1 MKLWDPHT
9 KKLIYCPSE
18 TFNEPNNKF
27 GKGWSPGSELML
39 GTNNFA
45 LPTLEIDLS
54 VRPFIKYD
62 IFEVNENS
70 PPRRTPIGIVEKSCE
85 HYYMSYT

>member
-1 MKLWDPHT
+1 MDYTNSRATMKLWDPHT

-39 GTNNFA
+39 ISDTS
-45 LPTLEIDLS
+45 TLS
-54 VRPFIKYD
+54 
-62 IFEVNENS
+62 
-70 PPRRTPIGIVEKSCE
+70 
-85 HYYMSYT
+85 